1 MKVTPRNRN
10 VLLAEC
16 TSPQKEGRIIVA
28 DNGAADFLWGF
39 VVARDETP
47 YPTVNGAPQ
56 PHPVAPVGS
65 LVYYRKQHAAPVL
78 VDGRVVYFSLTTSLD
93 PPLKKL
99 LDGRTAPKS
108 TPATTRKR

>member
-1 MKVTPRNRN
+1 M
-10 VLLAEC
+10 
-16 TSPQKEGRIIVA
+16 IA

-78 VDGRVVYFSLTTSLD
+78 VDGNEIQALLHENNILCVELETQVELKNIAAL
-93 PPLKKL
+93 PLASKDLVDNVLRDARANVNGNK
-99 LDGRTAPKS
+99 GRPKIEV
-108 TPATTRKR
+108 